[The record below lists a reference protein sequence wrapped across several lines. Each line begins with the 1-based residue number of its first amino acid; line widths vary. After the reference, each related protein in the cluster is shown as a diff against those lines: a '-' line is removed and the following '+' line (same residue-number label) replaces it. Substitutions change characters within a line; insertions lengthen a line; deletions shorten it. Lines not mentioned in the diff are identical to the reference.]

1 MGLAVPNT
9 PLSGRRVARGSE
21 TLWPPFEQDAD
32 ARRADARHGRARA
45 PSAGREER
53 AAVAHWARPEG
64 RSEAAV
70 DAGESDPAGEGP
82 SRHSTTE
89 VMSEWAEAI

>member
-1 MGLAVPNT
+1 MGNGGKEYPGLNAGLAVPNP
-9 PLSGRRVARGSE
+9 PLSGRRVTRGSA
-21 TLWPPFEQDAD
+21 TLWPPFEQDA
-32 ARRADARHGRARA
+32 GA
-45 PSAGREER
+45 PSAGLEER
-53 AAVAHWARPEG
+53 AAVAPWARPEG